1 MPDALAS
8 ESRRALTIPAACH
21 NTGADARTG
30 SFWQRFRI
38 VRMESLEP
46 FPVAQVELF
55 NDMKVG
61 EEEIASMAKLETE
74 ANTAAEEVLK
84 LSEKLVSEDNAAE
97 SQTVHEAFMRVRKFA
112 PEGPGTSQLVVS
124 PIGELVGWKLS
135 ESERLELQSCVLPP
149 PLSVLGAPGAEASR
163 SSHPEPCWPAQSRRT
178 RLRGNYGCRPC
189 MTPGAEASR
198 VSIQTGSRWLT
209 STTFLRR
216 NGTRCCARCPRASAL
231 RRLTETFA
239 KLPRSLQPKLLSSR
253 SLLIKRKCCTISIG
267 HCPRPTQCKYA
278 CESGFTQKSLA
289 FAASAG
295 TLTPPV
301 M

>member
-1 MPDALAS
+1 MVSAKETGEVVQSASQRLVLLPVESGVLFPECQSSVVVAEESGLDAVRYVQGEQIPLFGFCTYTNPGDEGSVRLEDSDDDDATLQAIGTMALLRDVEFS
-8 ESRRALTIPAACH
+8 EEESAE
-21 NTGADARTG
+21 GARCTCVG
-30 SFWQRFRI
+30 VQRFRI

-135 ESERLELQSCVLPP
+135 ESERLELQSFALADIHDIPE
-149 PLSVLGAPGAEASR
+149 AER
-163 SSHPEPCWPAQSRRT
+163 
-178 RLRGNYGCRPC
+178 Y
-189 MTPGAEASR
+189 
-198 VSIQTGSRWLT
+198 
-209 STTFLRR
+209 
-216 NGTRCCARCPRASAL
+216 
-231 RRLTETFA
+231 
-239 KLPRSLQPKLLSSR
+239 
-253 SLLIKRKCCTISIG
+253 SLLCAVSTRQRLEAT
-267 HCPRPTQCKYA
+267 HRDF
-278 CESGFTQKSLA
+278 CEAAKELA
-289 FAASAG
+289 AKVALKQVA
-295 TLTPPV
+295 LD
-301 M
+301 

>member
-1 MPDALAS
+1 VPDALAW
-8 ESRRALTIPAACH
+8 ESRRALTIPAACQ

-55 NDMKVG
+55 NDIKVG

-97 SQTVHEAFMRVRKFA
+97 SQTVREAFMRVRKFA

-124 PIGELVGWKLS
+124 PIGELVGWKLP
-135 ESERLELQSCVLPP
+135 ESERLELQSCVLSP

-163 SSHPEPCWPAQSRRT
+163 SSHPAPCWPAQSWRT
-178 RLRGNYGCRPC
+178 CLRGNYGCRPW

-198 VSIQTGSRWLT
+198 VSIQTDSR
-209 STTFLRR
+209 
-216 NGTRCCARCPRASAL
+216 
-231 RRLTETFA
+231 
-239 KLPRSLQPKLLSSR
+239 
-253 SLLIKRKCCTISIG
+253 
-267 HCPRPTQCKYA
+267 
-278 CESGFTQKSLA
+278 
-289 FAASAG
+289 
-295 TLTPPV
+295 
-301 M
+301 